1 MDITERKKKIL
12 SIIVKE
18 HIKTAEPIGSST
30 LVDKYKLGFSSA
42 TIRNEMADLE
52 DMGLI
57 KQPYTSAGRIPT
69 EAGYLLYLD
78 NIKDKEL
85 KKKNTQEIDEGLKN
99 MKEEDF
105 RYTAKIIAS
114 MSGQVVFWAFHKNS
128 LYYTGVS
135 NLFQQTEFSNTNLVY
150 DVSLVID
157 RMEEIIADIYE
168 TIPFEPQVYLGQ
180 DNPFG
185 SIFSSMM
192 FKYDRDN
199 KTGLIGILGPMR
211 MDYEKNLSIFNYLY
225 NKFKK

>member
-18 HIKTAEPIGSST
+18 HIKTAEPVGSSA
-30 LVDKYKLGFSSA
+30 LVDKYKLSFSSA

-52 DMGLI
+52 ELGLI
-57 KQPYTSAGRIPT
+57 KQPYTSAGRVPT

-78 NIKDKEL
+78 NLKDKEV
-85 KKKNTQEIDEGLKN
+85 KGKSAKEIDESLKN
-99 MKEEDF
+99 MNEEDF
-105 RYTAKIIAS
+105 RYTAKVIAS
-114 MSGQVVFWAFHKNS
+114 ITGQVVFWAFHKNS

-135 NLFQQTEFSNTNLVY
+135 NLFQQSEFSSSNLVY

-168 TIPFEPQVYLGQ
+168 NIPFEPQVYLGQ

-185 SIFSSMM
+185 SIFSSIM

-211 MDYEKNLSIFNYLY
+211 IDYEKNISIFNYLY

>member
-1 MDITERKKKIL
+1 MEITERKKKIL

-30 LVDKYKLGFSSA
+30 LADKYKLGFSSA

-52 DMGLI
+52 ELGLI
-57 KQPYTSAGRIPT
+57 KQPYTSAGRVPT
-69 EAGYLLYLD
+69 ESGYLLYLD
-78 NIKDKEL
+78 NLKGKEV
-85 KKKNTQEIDEGLKN
+85 KEKNAKEINESLKN
-99 MKEEDF
+99 MNEEDF
-105 RYTAKIIAS
+105 RYTAKVIAS
-114 MSGQVVFWAFHKNS
+114 ITGQVVFWAFHKNS

-135 NLFQQTEFSNTNLVY
+135 NLFQQSEFSNSNLVY

-157 RMEEIIADIYE
+157 RMEEVIADIYDK
-168 TIPFEPQVYLGQ
+168 IPFQPQVYLGQ

-185 SIFSSMM
+185 SIFSSIM

-211 MDYEKNLSIFNYLY
+211 INYEKNIGIFNYLY

>member
-1 MDITERKKKIL
+1 MDITGRKKKIL

-30 LVDKYKLGFSSA
+30 LVNKYKLSFSSA

-52 DMGLI
+52 EMGLI
-57 KQPYTSAGRIPT
+57 KQPHTSAGRIPT

-78 NIKDKEL
+78 SLKQKDLKE
-85 KKKNTQEIDEGLKN
+85 KNAKEIDEGLKN
-99 MKEEDF
+99 MNEEDF

-114 MSGQVVFWAFHKNS
+114 ISGQVVFWAFHKNS

-135 NLFQQTEFSNTNLVY
+135 NLFQQSEFSNTNLVY

-168 TIPFEPQVYLGQ
+168 NLPFEPQVYLGQ

-185 SIFSSMM
+185 SIFSSIM

-211 MDYEKNLSIFNYLY
+211 MDYDKNLSIFNYLY

>member
-1 MDITERKKKIL
+1 MEITERKKKIL

-30 LVDKYKLGFSSA
+30 LVDRYKLGLSSA

-52 DMGLI
+52 NLGLI
-57 KQPYTSAGRIPT
+57 KQPYTSAGRVPT

-78 NIKDKEL
+78 NLKDKNLKDKYIKD
-85 KKKNTQEIDEGLKN
+85 IDSGLNK
-99 MKEEDF
+99 MQEEDF
-105 RYTAKIIAS
+105 RYTAKIIANI
-114 MSGQVVFWAFHKNS
+114 SGQVVFWAFHKNS

-135 NLFQQTEFSNTNLVY
+135 NLFQQSEFSNTDLVY

-168 TIPFEPQVYLGQ
+168 SLPFEPQVYLGQ

-185 SIFSSMM
+185 SIFSSIM

-211 MDYEKNLSIFNYLY
+211 MDYEKNLSVFNHLY

>member
-18 HIKTAEPIGSST
+18 HIKTAEPVGSSA
-30 LVDKYKLGFSSA
+30 LVDKYKLSFSSA

-52 DMGLI
+52 ELGLI
-57 KQPYTSAGRIPT
+57 KQPYTSAGRVPT

-78 NIKDKEL
+78 NLKDKEV
-85 KKKNTQEIDEGLKN
+85 KGKSAKEIDESLKN
-99 MKEEDF
+99 MNEEDF
-105 RYTAKIIAS
+105 RYTAKVIAS
-114 MSGQVVFWAFHKNS
+114 ITGQVVFWAFHKNS

-135 NLFQQTEFSNTNLVY
+135 NLFQQSEFSISNLVY

-168 TIPFEPQVYLGQ
+168 NIPFEPQVYLGQ

-185 SIFSSMM
+185 SIFSSIM

-211 MDYEKNLSIFNYLY
+211 IDYEKNISIFNYLY